1 MRRMDTQFADHSL
14 KGAVVGV
21 ITYLLAR
28 WQVDPALVAVL
39 IPLLVAALGELSK
52 RVGVKGVAD
61 FFAKE

>member
-1 MRRMDTQFADHSL
+1 MDTQFADHSL
-14 KGAVVGV
+14 KGAIVGV
-21 ITYLLAR
+21 VTYLLSR
-28 WQVDPALVAVL
+28 WQADPALVAVL